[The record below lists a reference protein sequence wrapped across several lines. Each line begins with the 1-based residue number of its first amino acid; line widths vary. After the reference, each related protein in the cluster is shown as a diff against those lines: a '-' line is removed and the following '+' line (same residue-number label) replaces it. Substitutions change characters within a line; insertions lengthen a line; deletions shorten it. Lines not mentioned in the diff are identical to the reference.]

1 MSCRSTVAP
10 LEATAGLLA
19 GTALSRAA
27 IEGPHDPTV
36 PRLPRRPVAGIRDRA
51 HGTDGD
57 LRRVLQRDARPLLHE
72 QPAGGHRRPRFRPP
86 SRLGADGAG
95 VRRHRCGRPGTQSC
109 LPVLH
114 PAGQGRFALLLGC
127 AGRVPGGAG
136 QNGKRSQLRRLLLRK
151 PRCLVHGAARSADR
165 HLPCRHRAGVAP
177 VERARRLQPP
187 LHGQLGG
194 ARPDACAGPHARR
207 LRPVRGGHVR
217 TGAGTDRDAG
227 RCIRAIP
234 VHRRLRRRRVVRHRL
249 CRRGGRADARG
260 ESDQSGQ
267 PRRCLAAGPLV
278 ERQRTGPRHRRLA
291 GRRAHLDAGRG
302 RVLPL
307 HRRRRDQRRR
317 LRPRERSVGDLRAG
331 RHRLADRARDRP
343 ARRARC
349 WSAARPTAAGP
360 GAPRRR

>member
-1 MSCRSTVAP
+1 MIRPFHAFLAALSLVS
-10 LEATAGLLA
+10 ATAPMAQTATSVEYYNATLDHFFTSSLQADIDALDSGRLA
-19 GTALSRAA
+19 GWARTGQAFGATAAA
-27 IEGPHDPTV
+27 G
-36 PRLPRRPVAGIRDRA
+36 
-51 HGTDGD
+51 
-57 LRRVLQRDARPLLHE
+57 
-72 QPAGGHRRPRFRPP
+72 
-86 SRLGADGAG
+86 
-95 VRRHRCGRPGTQSC
+95 PGTQSC

-151 PRCLVHGAARSADR
+151 PRRLVHGAARSADR

-234 VHRRLRRRRVVRHRL
+234 VRRRLRRRRVVRHRL

-260 ESDQSGQ
+260 ESGQSGQ

-307 HRRRRDQRRR
+307 HRRQRNQRRR
-317 LRPRERSVGDLRAG
+317 LRARERSVGDVRAG